1 MKQLKQVLVLFLFSC
16 LWFYSFSQKISLKQ
30 ALTLAVEKN
39 PELKVLACNVTM
51 HEADTIT
58 AALRPNPIF
67 NTQDLFLLNANY
79 FPAGSSLFGPK
90 NRQTWFQLTK
100 PFILPAQRKNKI
112 ALAHQNLVQEQKNY
126 NESERNVLM
135 HVANQWINVWYAQKQ
150 LDILKEAKENLDSLV
165 LINNLRYKNQ
175 VISHSDLMRVELL
188 ANQFSVKIKTAT
200 QSVQNSMMELRY
212 TLGGDQ
218 KLEIDTTDNLIFSKY
233 NFTNYDSLL
242 RFALM
247 YRSDIQVAKSTID
260 VANAN
265 IKFQK
270 TSALPTPELGF
281 ILNPQNTLPYAGF
294 YGTLVFPIFSRNQGE
309 IKKSNI
315 LKNQSEIALHAN
327 EKLVQTELLN
337 AFQMFKQ
344 QKENVDR
351 YTGYI
356 QMSDKIL
363 ANVRY
368 NYLAGGTNIVDY
380 LEAQRSW
387 IDTQQQFFEIQYN
400 FRGSLLQMLYT
411 AGIIQQLAQ

>member
-1 MKQLKQVLVLFLFSC
+1 MKQLKQVIALLFFSC
-16 LWFYSFSQKISLKQ
+16 LCFLSFSQKISLKQ
-30 ALTLAVEKN
+30 ALLLAVEQN
-39 PELKVLACNVTM
+39 PDLKIVACNVTM

-67 NTQDLFLLNANY
+67 NTQDLFLLNSNY
-79 FPAGSSLFGPK
+79 FPAGTSMLGPK

-100 PFILPAQRKNKI
+100 PFVLPAQRKNKI
-112 ALAHQNLVQEQKNY
+112 VLAHQNLVQEQKNY
-126 NESERNVLM
+126 KESERNVLIN
-135 HVANQWINVWYAQKQ
+135 VANQWINVWYAQKQ

-200 QSVQNSMMELRY
+200 QSVQNAMTELRY
-212 TLGGDQ
+212 SLGGNQ
-218 KLEIDTTDNLIFSKY
+218 NLEIDTTDNLIFTKY
-233 NFTNYDSLL
+233 NSTNYDSLL

-270 TSALPTPELGF
+270 TQALPTPELGF

-309 IKKSNI
+309 IKKSSI
-315 LKNQSEIALHAN
+315 IKYQSEIALQAN
-327 EKLVQTELLN
+327 EKLIQTELLN
-337 AFQMFKQ
+337 AYQMFKQ
-344 QKENVDR
+344 QKENLEKYRD
-351 YTGYI
+351 YI
-356 QMSDKIL
+356 QLSDKIL

-387 IDTQQQFFEIQYN
+387 IDTQQQFFEIEYN
-400 FRGSLLQMLYT
+400 FRGSLLQMLFT
-411 AGIIQQLAQ
+411 AGIIQQIAQ